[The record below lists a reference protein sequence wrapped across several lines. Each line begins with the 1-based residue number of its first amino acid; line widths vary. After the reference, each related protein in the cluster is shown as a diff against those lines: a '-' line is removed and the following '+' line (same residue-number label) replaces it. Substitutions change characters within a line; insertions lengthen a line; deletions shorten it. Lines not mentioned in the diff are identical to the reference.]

1 MLRLWRE
8 TLTSSRNPRLQIKY
22 PVPSAFLRAKFVSC
36 EEFTGSRNQHRRE
49 PCDSLVDCFGGG
61 GVCLR
66 DPRDRAASHIFDRSR
81 TVVRLALYLRGHC
94 ACYFWHSFGE
104 RYFGLAY
111 IHRRVVR
118 AGCNQSSSESATRGG
133 PSRLG
138 DWR

>member
-1 MLRLWRE
+1 AVSALVVSFYSRILGRCPNL
-8 TLTSSRNPRLQIKY
+8 TLNAAPLARNANVVSHPTPQIKY

-81 TVVRLALYLRGHC
+81 TVVRLALYVRGHC

-104 RYFGLAY
+104 RYFDLAY
-111 IHRRVVR
+111 VHCR
-118 AGCNQSSSESATRGG
+118 
-133 PSRLG
+133 
-138 DWR
+138 